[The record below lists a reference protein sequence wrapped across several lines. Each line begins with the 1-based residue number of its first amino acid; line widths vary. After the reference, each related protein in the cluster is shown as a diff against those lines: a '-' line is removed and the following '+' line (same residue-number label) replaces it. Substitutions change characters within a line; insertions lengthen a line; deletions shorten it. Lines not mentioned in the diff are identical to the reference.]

1 MKKIFFWALPPTLM
15 IAALLAGLELLSRQ
29 GWIAPYLLPAPSQVG
44 AALLENAPDLK
55 TAFLATTRATAAGLL
70 ISLLA
75 GQLLA
80 LLLTLSAFTRRALFP
95 FAVFFQTVPIIA
107 IAPLLVI
114 WFGFGEPTVRASAAI
129 VSFFPILSNALI
141 GLESARREHLELFA
155 VWHASKWQTLVKLQI
170 PSSLRTSFAGFR
182 VAAGLAVVGALV
194 GEFVGGGGLGSLI
207 DSARTQ
213 QRTDLVFACVIL
225 SALLGLVFIGAV
237 LLLEFLVQKWRPFN
251 ES

>member
-1 MKKIFFWALPPTLM
+1 MKRLIFWTLPPLLLVGSVLGTLELLARTGWVAPFLFPAPTQ
-15 IAALLAGLELLSRQ
+15 ILAAAFEFGQDLTPALLA
-29 GWIAPYLLPAPSQVG
+29 
-44 AALLENAPDLK
+44 
-55 TAFLATTRATAAGLL
+55 TARATLMGLL
-70 ISLLA
+70 MSFFA
-75 GQLLA
+75 GQGLA
-80 LLLTLSAFTRRALFP
+80 LLLSLSDFSRRALYP

-129 VSFFPILSNALI
+129 VSFFPILSTALT
-141 GLESARREHLELFA
+141 GLASARREHLELFA
-155 VWHASKWQTLVKLQI
+155 VLGSSKVQTLVKLQI
-170 PSSLRTSFAGFR
+170 PASLRTSFAGLR

-194 GEFVGGGGLGSLI
+194 GEFVGGGGLGAII

-225 SALLGLVFIGAV
+225 SAALGLVFIGAV
-237 LLLEFLVQKWRPFN
+237 FLLEVLIQKWRPFN